1 MAIVKAQNPIIETE
15 RWNTHEMNRKLRNA
29 QHYPTPSVE
38 FKVHSKP
45 EQPITPQINQ
55 QPKPVQPELKKS
67 KPDDY
72 DFGGPGF

>member
-1 MAIVKAQNPIIETE
+1 MQTF
-15 RWNTHEMNRKLRNA
+15 TM
-29 QHYPTPSVE
+29 PSPSIE

-45 EQPITPQINQ
+45 EQPIIPQVNQ
-55 QPKPVQPELKKS
+55 QPQPIQPELKKP